1 MLDQLA
7 AMAAIRGNGVEVALF
22 SKASRLVQS
31 AGIGSDAD
39 LGPLLDAPP
48 PGTDPDLLQQLRYM
62 YDAGAWVLFESAV
75 ADLPSD
81 LRWLFESGAVTI
93 EQLAALHE
101 GIGPTSAADLI
112 AEIRRHGLGTVPG
125 LDATVEAA
133 IARALPT
140 LRAALP
146 RIPLGR
152 AVAISEPVLARLR
165 DMPGVTWALPVG
177 SLRRGQDTVG
187 DIELVAPAE
196 DPGPILDNLSTL
208 PDIARRLYRSQRRL
222 YLLLDRVQI
231 GIRCPPPHVA
241 GATLLHLTGSQGHLD
256 RLGALAAARGWT
268 LGPEGV
274 QKDDRAAPIAA
285 TEEEI
290 YSALGL
296 PFIAPELRNGAD
308 EIAAA
313 ERGELPHLVTRA
325 DIRGDLHMH
334 TDWSDGR
341 DPTGTMVEGCVAMG
355 YEYLAITDHSQ
366 HSAASRNLTLDGV
379 ARQAAEIAG
388 LREKYPQIV
397 ILHGCEVDIL
407 ADGRLDFPDRV
418 LQQFDIVLA
427 SLHDSAGQR
436 PDQLLRRY
444 LGAMQ
449 HPLVTI
455 VTHPTNRLV
464 PYRPGYDLDYDKLI
478 AGAVETGTV
487 LEVDGSPAHLDMDGA
502 LARRAIVAGA
512 LVAIDSDSHRADML
526 ERQMQLGLLTARRG
540 WVEPRHVINT
550 RPIADLRAFIAAKRS
565 R

>member
-1 MLDQLA
+1 
-7 AMAAIRGNGVEVALF
+7 MAAIRGNSAEAALF
-22 SKASRLVQS
+22 SHASALVQS
-31 AGIGSDAD
+31 HGIRSDAD

-48 PGTDPDLLQQLRYM
+48 LGTDANLLKQLSYM
-62 YDAGAWVLFESAV
+62 HDAGAWVLFESAI

-93 EQLAALHE
+93 EQLAAVHQRL
-101 GIGPTSAADLI
+101 GTTSAADLI
-112 AEIRRHGLGTVPG
+112 AEVWRHGLGTVPG
-125 LDATVEAA
+125 IDATVEAA
-133 IARALPT
+133 IAAALPT
-140 LRAALP
+140 LRASVP

-165 DMPGVTWALPVG
+165 DMPGVPWALPVG
-177 SLRRGQDTVG
+177 SLRRGQDMVG

-196 DPGPILDNLSTL
+196 DPAPVLDDLSTMA
-208 PDIARRLYRSQRRL
+208 DIARRLYRSRRRL
-222 YLLLDRVQI
+222 YLLIDRVQI
-231 GIRCPPPHVA
+231 GIRCPQPHVA
-241 GATLLHLTGSQGHLD
+241 GAALLHLTGSPAHIKSL
-256 RLGALAAARGWT
+256 LALAAARGWA
-268 LGPEGV
+268 LGPEGLRTN
-274 QKDDRAAPIAA
+274 DRAAPIAA
-285 TEEEI
+285 TEEEM
-290 YSALGL
+290 YSAMGL
-296 PFIAPELRNGAD
+296 PFIAPELRNGND

-313 ERGELPHLVTRA
+313 MRGELPQLVTRA

-334 TDWSDGR
+334 SDWSDGR
-341 DPTGTMVEGCVAMG
+341 DPTAAMVEGCIAIG
-355 YEYLAITDHSQ
+355 YEYLAITDHSP

-379 ARQAAEIAG
+379 SRQAAAIAG
-388 LREKYPQIV
+388 LREKFPQIV
-397 ILHGCEVDIL
+397 ILHGCEVDIR

-427 SLHDSAGQR
+427 SLHERAGHG

-444 LGAMQ
+444 LGAMR

-464 PYRPGYDLDYDKLI
+464 PHRPGYDLDYDELI

-512 LVAIDSDSHRADML
+512 SVAIDSDSHRADML
-526 ERQMQLGLLTARRG
+526 ERQMRLGLMTARRG

-565 R
+565 GRQRL